1 MVLGVVIL
9 ALGAIRLVWRST
21 TPLPP
26 WADGLSSAERTLT
39 HWNERLLYLLMFV
52 IPGTG
57 LWLVLVNEDAL
68 SLHVASHI
76 AFFVSITL
84 HVGLVLKHQLIN
96 RDGLLRRMTW

>member
-1 MVLGVVIL
+1 
-9 ALGAIRLVWRST
+9 
-21 TPLPP
+21 
-26 WADGLSSAERTLT
+26 
-39 HWNERLLYLLMFV
+39 
-52 IPGTG
+52 
-57 LWLVLVNEDAL
+57 VLVNEDAL